1 MLYMG
6 GGSPGVKDLLGG
18 LFARR
23 VIGHSSKGDL
33 PGEDGNLRTIFRPK
47 TAGAKGCQAQMKVK
61 GGEDRVEIAISR
73 RADDDAL
80 RKVRDL
86 EREMVRDVLQGRSV
100 RALGDS

>member
-1 MLYMG
+1 MFNANGLG
-6 GGSPGVKDLLGG
+6 KVKD
-18 LFARR
+18 
-23 VIGHSSKGDL
+23 
-33 PGEDGNLRTIFRPK
+33 
-47 TAGAKGCQAQMKVK
+47 
-61 GGEDRVEIAISR
+61 GEDRVEIAISR